1 MGGIAP
7 GRRSNAMGALWYY
20 PGMTVV
26 VPGLAGHLGG
36 WLTARELFIHATGE
50 EPLDW
55 QEGYLKETR
64 DAVVLKGRQ
73 VGASTAGSVIAIR
86 RARYYPGSLVAIVSP
101 SLKQSTEVKERSKSG
116 LLALG
121 EHLVKDSSSI
131 IELSNRSRIM
141 SLPGSSKSVRGW
153 SADLLIIDEAA
164 FLDEE
169 TFVAARATT
178 AATGGRTIVQS
189 TPMGPFGSFY
199 ELWMDPDPRWS
210 KFRVRSDEV
219 GTIDPAFLARERATM
234 TPEKYTQEYE
244 ADFTNPGLGLVHPE
258 RLQELTREA
267 PVIPDAADLWG
278 RLAR

>member
-1 MGGIAP
+1 MTLGAP
-7 GRRSNAMGALWYY
+7 SPPRI
-20 PGMTVV
+20 V
-26 VPGLAGHLGG
+26 VPGLAAQLGG
-36 WLTARELFIHATGE
+36 WLTARELFIHAVGE
-50 EPLDW
+50 EPMAW
-55 QEGYLKETR
+55 QEGYLRETR
-64 DAVVLKGRQ
+64 DTVVLKGRQ

-86 RARYYPGSLVAIVSP
+86 RARYWPGSLVAIVSP

-131 IELSNRSRIM
+131 IELRNRSRIM

-164 FLDEE
+164 FLDDE

-189 TPMGPFGSFY
+189 TPMGPFGPFY
-199 ELWMDPDPRWS
+199 ELWTDESQGWA
-210 KFRVRSDEV
+210 KYRVRSDEV
-219 GTIDPAFLARERATM
+219 SSIDPSFLARERATM

-244 ADFTNPGLGLVHPE
+244 ADFTNPGLGLIDAE
-258 RLQELTREA
+258 RLAAMTGDPDDDEPWRRVREA
-267 PVIPDAADLWG
+267 G
-278 RLAR
+278 R

>member
-1 MGGIAP
+1 
-7 GRRSNAMGALWYY
+7 
-20 PGMTVV
+20 MTLQ
-26 VPGLAGHLGG
+26 VPGLGSYLAG
-36 WLTARELFIHATGE
+36 WMTARELFIRATGE
-50 EPLDW
+50 PPLDW
-55 QEGYLKETR
+55 QEDYLRETR

-101 SLKQSTEVKERSKSG
+101 SLKQSTEVKERSKTG
-116 LLALG
+116 LIALG
-121 EHLVKDSSSI
+121 EHLVRDSSSEI
-131 IELSNRSRIM
+131 GLTNRSRIL

-199 ELWMDPDPRWS
+199 ELWKEDDPKWA

-219 GTIDPAFLARERATM
+219 RTIDAEFLARERATM
-234 TPEKYTQEYE
+234 TPEKFTQEYE
-244 ADFTNPGLGLVHPE
+244 AEFTNPGLGLIDPE
-258 RLQELTREA
+258 RLAELTGDAPPGPDEA
-267 PVIPDAADLWG
+267 PDIWG
-278 RLAR
+278 RLG